1 MATTTHKDRGRTK
14 RKLTRHELEIR
25 VFGVIKWVS
34 IGFFMVI
41 TVFPLLYMIG
51 LSFKP
56 ISELFR
62 NPDSFL
68 PSWSDITSLDTYRE
82 VLRPTDQG
90 GQGFFKFI
98 KNSAIVAFTTM
109 GVTVALSIL
118 AAYAAARLRFAG
130 RKFVTWVILIVYLFP
145 AVVVAIPLFVLFSRL
160 GFRNSLFGL
169 VIVYVAQ
176 TIPVALYM
184 LRSYFQTVPVELEEA
199 GLVDGLSRTGV
210 IWRITLPLAAPAV
223 AAVAMFV
230 FMIAWNEFLFALLF
244 LTESRD
250 LWTLPLGVQQL
261 DTTEVPKTLLMA
273 GSVIITMPIVI
284 LFFLAERFL
293 TEGLTAGGVKG

>member
-1 MATTTHKDRGRTK
+1 MVATTHKGEGGTK

-25 VFGVIKWVS
+25 VFGVIKWIS
-34 IGFFMVI
+34 IGFFLVI

-56 ISELFR
+56 ISELLR
-62 NPDSFL
+62 NPNGFL
-68 PSWSDITSLDTYRE
+68 PSWNDITSLETYRE

-90 GQGFFKFI
+90 GQGFFTFI
-98 KNSAIVAFTTM
+98 RNSAIVAFITM
-109 GVTVALSIL
+109 AVTVALSIL

-130 RKFVTWVILIVYLFP
+130 RKMVTWVILIVYLFP
-145 AVVVAIPLFVLFSRL
+145 AVVIAIPLFVLFTRL
-160 GFRNSLFGL
+160 GIRNSLFGL

-199 GLVDGLSRTGV
+199 GMVDGLSRTGV
-210 IWRITLPLAAPAV
+210 IWKITLPLAAPAV
-223 AAVAMFV
+223 AAVAMYV

-244 LTESRD
+244 LTESRE